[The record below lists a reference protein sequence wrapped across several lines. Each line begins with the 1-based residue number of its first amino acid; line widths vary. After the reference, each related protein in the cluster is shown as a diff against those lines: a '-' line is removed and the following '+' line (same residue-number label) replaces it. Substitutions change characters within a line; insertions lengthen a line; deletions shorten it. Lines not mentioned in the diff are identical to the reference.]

1 MSNYNQEEGDYDIIT
16 HYGHSMKE
24 IVPLSS
30 ASQNCLNRR
39 YSLMI
44 TNIAI
49 ALMILGSDMDT
60 FVLKVLTNICCNKV
74 VLLDQ
79 ISAVSFYQI
88 FLGFFFFER
97 FKRNC

>member
-1 MSNYNQEEGDYDIIT
+1 
-16 HYGHSMKE
+16 
-24 IVPLSS
+24 
-30 ASQNCLNRR
+30 
-39 YSLMI
+39 MI

-74 VLLDQ
+74 VLLEQ

-88 FLGFFFFER
+88 FLVFFFLNDLKETVKNKSFP
-97 FKRNC
+97 FLFLIFFTHPKPVLLFFIP

>member
-1 MSNYNQEEGDYDIIT
+1 
-16 HYGHSMKE
+16 
-24 IVPLSS
+24 
-30 ASQNCLNRR
+30 
-39 YSLMI
+39 MI

-74 VLLDQ
+74 VLLQQ

-88 FLGFFFFER
+88 FLGFFFLNDLKETVKNKSFPFLFFIFVYTSEASIA
-97 FKRNC
+97 FLHPLKEI

>member
-1 MSNYNQEEGDYDIIT
+1 
-16 HYGHSMKE
+16 
-24 IVPLSS
+24 
-30 ASQNCLNRR
+30 
-39 YSLMI
+39 MI

-49 ALMILGSDMDT
+49 ALMILGSDMDK